1 MADCLPR
8 GSVYRVAGNME
19 KTTQSSH
26 RHAPLVPA
34 AEENAVDLATKH
46 AGRKVWLIKV
56 PEFVAKEWRRACHDT
71 TSSAPKKPSQQDD
84 PTNDNGITTEEQQ
97 QKQKP
102 DRTTATMRQ
111 QGESPVIL
119 GKLSIGQGVTLRLSD
134 SFEGTKDL
142 PKEYNLMNNARSGPS
157 MMVFSDDGD
166 GLYRSVEGIVQ
177 HRLDVNARDIQ
188 DAYRRVSRERFQ
200 REAEGGSRKK
210 RTVKMMTDSKI
221 IDIRKPVGAVQKKRE
236 RKDTLLLEKRV
247 AMDKKEL
254 LPVLFRLFQRQAQ
267 WTFTQLQKETNQP
280 TQHLK
285 SVLLEIAMQ
294 NKAGP
299 YKDMWELSKESRVH
313 V

>member
-1 MADCLPR
+1 VADCLPR
-8 GSVYRVAGNME
+8 RSVYRVAGNME
-19 KTTQSSH
+19 KATQSTH

-71 TSSAPKKPSQQDD
+71 TSSAPRKPSQQDD
-84 PTNDNGITTEEQQ
+84 NGLTTEDRQH
-97 QKQKP
+97 KQEP
-102 DRTTATMRQ
+102 DRTTLRQ

-119 GKLSIGQGVTLRLSD
+119 GTLSIGQGVTLRLSD
-134 SFEGTKDL
+134 SFEGSKEL
-142 PKEYNLMNNARSGPS
+142 PKEYNLVNNARAGPS

-188 DAYRRVSRERFQ
+188 DAYRRVSRERFK

-221 IDIRKPVGAVQKKRE
+221 IDIRKPVGAVQKKKE

-247 AMDKKEL
+247 AMDKNEL
-254 LPVLFRLFQRQAQ
+254 LPVLFRLFQRQSQ

-285 SVLLEIAMQ
+285 SVLGEIAMQ

-299 YKDMWELSKESRVH
+299 YKDMWELSKESKVH